1 LKSATADFGAEPP
14 DGGAEEPVMN
24 HPALPFLKR
33 DEKGKVVSPA
43 DAVKLIRDGD
53 TLATGGFVGIG
64 FAEEIAIAIE
74 QRFVSTGD
82 TEALAAGH
90 PRDLTLVYAAG
101 QGDGKERGLNHLAH
115 LGLVR
120 RIIGGHWGPGSK
132 TATSCRHQPDRG
144 L

>member
-1 LKSATADFGAEPP
+1 MD
-14 DGGAEEPVMN
+14 

-33 DEKGKVVSPA
+33 DEKGKVVSAA

-64 FAEEIAIAIE
+64 FAEEIAIALE
-74 QRFVSTGD
+74 QRFVSSGNA
-82 TEALAAGH
+82 EATVPGH

-115 LGLVR
+115 LGLVSEWSGGTGALCQNCRSSPSPTRSRPITCR
-120 RIIGGHWGPGSK
+120 R
-132 TATSCRHQPDRG
+132 A
-144 L
+144 